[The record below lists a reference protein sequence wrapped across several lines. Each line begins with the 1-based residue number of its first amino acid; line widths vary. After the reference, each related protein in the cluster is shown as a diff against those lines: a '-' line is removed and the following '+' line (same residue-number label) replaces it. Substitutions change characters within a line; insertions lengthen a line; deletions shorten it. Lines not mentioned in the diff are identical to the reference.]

1 MESYRI
7 NFKYRLEDDL
17 KFDTISLKS
26 LAEAVKKINP
36 NAKFRIIITNAT
48 NIQIKLLVNV
58 DDIQQLK
65 GKKGGNK
72 DKKGKN

>member
-7 NFKYRLEDDL
+7 NFKYRLEDHL

-26 LAEAVKKINP
+26 LAEAVKKL
-36 NAKFRIIITNAT
+36 ITNAT

-58 DDIQQLK
+58 DDIQQLR